1 MFLTSVHS
9 LKLPTP
15 MQVRV
20 LPLAPKNN
28 IKMSSPEK
36 MPKYLCHKEVWAV
49 KIKGIR
55 RLKDGSATIV
65 PEESGFTPFKVD
77 QSYVK
82 KHDPKLGGYFVLY
95 EDGYKSFSPA
105 EPFEAGY
112 ARKLDYIPIDQ
123 WKLSRIDHIYDAIY
137 RYRQA
142 GKRVPFEWVDELRN
156 LEKET
161 QRY

>member
-1 MFLTSVHS
+1 
-9 LKLPTP
+9 
-15 MQVRV
+15 
-20 LPLAPKNN
+20 
-28 IKMSSPEK
+28 MSSSEQ
-36 MPKYLCHKEVWAV
+36 MPKYKCHKEVWAV
-49 KIKGIR
+49 KIKAIR
-55 RLKDGSATIV
+55 HLKDGSATIV
-65 PEESGFTPFKVD
+65 TQEEGVTPFRVD
-77 QSYVK
+77 EAYLK
-82 KHDPKLGGYFVLY
+82 KHQPECGGYYVVY

-112 ARKLDYIPIDQ
+112 SLKLDYIPIHR
-123 WKLSRIDHIYDAIY
+123 WKLSRIDDIYDAIF